1 MSAERAQMMPSGPSG
16 PELAAHLLDRM
27 DARSLLRV
35 LEMGSTDGVWI
46 SRLDGSGEN
55 WASERFARALGF
67 PPGTELTSE
76 QVRGLVLPDDMDVAR
91 EQAHAHL
98 ADPST
103 PYDALV
109 RYRHRDGSIVWM
121 RSRGFATF
129 DDEGRPDLLIGLHT
143 DVTEMMRA
151 QQRLS
156 ERNADLAT
164 TSEVLALLDS
174 TTAALQRVE
183 EPEDV
188 LASLVHVLGTVVG
201 EGALAATAEDDRLWC
216 VATDSTLPRDAQM
229 VRDAFEGGLRASD
242 DGPVSRVIATGLP
255 VLISH
260 VDPAAFT
267 ASVPTVAPLPLG
279 ERVPHSLISVPWT
292 LPDGR
297 AAAVMCVR
305 YSAGSPAFVDRD
317 LQLVRQLVDRHGAA
331 LRALEV
337 QRERAAEGR
346 FRRLARSAPMG
357 ILVLDEQSECTFA
370 NDRWTAMSGQST
382 EQALGRG
389 WRRAFDEQVL
399 AGLGARWEIAR
410 VTGEPIE
417 AELELERADGTSLF
431 VHGSAVGVH
440 RPDGSV
446 DGLLIAVVDMTTH
459 RRSVDELHHIARVD
473 PLTGCA
479 NRYALFELLQAPEP
493 GPAGMRPGGRPAPPA
508 GAPAGLAYVDLD
520 NFKEVNDSLGHEM
533 GDRVLVELVERI
545 RGVLRADDVVARVGG
560 DEFVVLLQDVPTTTE
575 LQRIAERLRSVVR
588 APLRI
593 GDREVAVSMSM
604 GLVGVDRRPGEPV
617 DAERLLRRADR
628 AMYRAK
634 ATGRDCWAIY
644 DPRLDDSA
652 QPDQEVRALIGRALA
667 VGGVV
672 VHYQPVVDLAT
683 GVLAGLEALV
693 RLQHPELGLLGPG
706 RFIEVAE
713 RSGQIVAIGDRM
725 VEQAFARFAEWLELR
740 PDLRL
745 TVNLSGRELAE
756 AAVCERVVRSLQ
768 EHRIPPG
775 QVVVEVTESTLVT
788 TFDTSLD
795 ALARLREAG
804 LSFAVDDFGT
814 GHSSLSRLT
823 EIAPDIIKLDR
834 SFVASAAT
842 DPMHRAVIS
851 AVMHLARQTGL
862 KVVAEGVET
871 VRHLETVQELGCD
884 LAQGFLFSRPVPAE
898 EITALLH
905 ADFVTANG
913 GGADFGA

>member
-1 MSAERAQMMPSGPSG
+1 MAAESPHSTAAGPTGSD
-16 PELAAHLLDRM
+16 LAALVFDRM
-27 DARSLLRV
+27 DARALLRF
-35 LEMGSTDGVWI
+35 LEMGSVDGVFI
-46 SRLDGSGEN
+46 SSLDGSGVT
-55 WASERFARALGF
+55 WTSPGFAVALGF
-67 PPGTELTSE
+67 PPGTELTSD
-76 QVRGLVLPDDMDVAR
+76 QVRALVLPEDMDVAR
-91 EQAHAHL
+91 DRARAHME
-98 ADPST
+98 DPSV
-103 PYDALV
+103 PFDALV

-121 RSRGFATF
+121 RTRGYATF
-129 DDEGRPDLLIGLHT
+129 DDGGCAQALIGLHT
-143 DVTEMMRA
+143 DVTGMMRA
-151 QQRLS
+151 QQQLADS
-156 ERNADLAT
+156 NALLAS
-164 TSEVLALLDS
+164 TSRALGLLDS
-174 TTAALQRVE
+174 TTAALQLVQDPDE
-183 EPEDV
+183 V
-188 LASLVHVLGTVVG
+188 LASLVQVLGRVVG
-201 EGALAATAEDDRLWC
+201 DGALAATAEDGRLWC
-216 VATDSTLPRDAQM
+216 VASDSVRPSDAEA
-229 VRDAFEGGLRASD
+229 VRRTF
-242 DGPVSRVIATGLP
+242 DGGLP
-255 VLISH
+255 VSPDGPLTRVIESGEPLVLEV
-260 VDPAAFT
+260 VDPAAFV
-267 ASVPTVAPLPLG
+267 ASIPSVAGTPLG
-279 ERVPHSLISVPWT
+279 ERLPRSLISVPWT

-297 AAAVMCVR
+297 TAAVLTVR
-305 YSAGSPAFVDRD
+305 YDAGSPPFTDRD
-317 LQLVRQLVDRHGAA
+317 LQLVRQLVERHGAA
-331 LRALEV
+331 LAALQL
-337 QRERAAEGR
+337 QRDRAAEGR
-346 FRRLARSAPMG
+346 FQRLARSAPMG
-357 ILVLDEQSECTFA
+357 ILVLDDQTECTFA
-370 NDRWTAMSGQST
+370 NDRWSAMSGQRPD
-382 EQALGRG
+382 EALGAG
-389 WRRAFDEQVL
+389 WRRAFDAQAL
-399 AGLGARWEIAR
+399 AGLRARWEVAR

-417 AELELERADGTSLF
+417 AELDLARPDGSSLY
-431 VHGSAVGVH
+431 VHGTAVGVQG
-440 RPDGSV
+440 PDGSV

-479 NRYALFELLQAPEP
+479 NRYALFEMLQSEPQLGAP
-493 GPAGMRPGGRPAPPA
+493 RPGGRPEPPP

-575 LQRIAERLRSVVR
+575 LQQIAERLRSVVR

-604 GLVGVDRRPGEPV
+604 GLVGVDRRPGQQV

-644 DPRLDDSA
+644 DPRLDDHA
-652 QPDQEVRALIGRALA
+652 QPDQEVRALISRTLA
-667 VGGVV
+667 VGEVV
-672 VHYQPVVDLAT
+672 VHYQPVVDLKT
-683 GVLAGLEALV
+683 GGLAGLEALV
-693 RLQHPELGLLGPG
+693 RLRHPELGLLGPG

-725 VEQAFARFAEWLELR
+725 IERAVADFAEWIRLR

-756 AAVCERVVRSLQ
+756 AAVCDGVVRSLRD
-768 EHRIPPG
+768 HGVPPG

-795 ALARLREAG
+795 ALGRLRRAG

-823 EIAPDIIKLDR
+823 EVAPDIIKLDR
-834 SFVASAAT
+834 TFVASAAT

-851 AVMHLARQTGL
+851 AVMHLASQTGL

-884 LAQGFLFSRPVPAE
+884 MAQGFLFSRPVPAE
-898 EITALLH
+898 EITRLLH